1 LLYENPEDQ
10 SQHLMEAP
18 KLIEKSSLSKI
29 DTSTAKKSNNKS
41 AVKILEQAESTLNEE
56 VKHEKIEIT
65 PKTTG
70 KPSGDDFKTAARKVS
85 LNSKTA
91 AKPELNTPSTTTM
104 KKQLALKKSQS
115 VALPLIAND

>member
-1 LLYENPEDQ
+1 MLYENPEDQ

-41 AVKILEQAESTLNEE
+41 AVKILEQAENSLNEE

-70 KPSGDDFKTAARKVS
+70 KPSGDDFKTAAKKVA

>member
-1 LLYENPEDQ
+1 
-10 SQHLMEAP
+10 MEAP

-29 DTSTAKKSNNKS
+29 DTSTAKKANNKS
-41 AVKILEQAESTLNEE
+41 AVKILEQAESSINEE

-70 KPSGDDFKTAARKVS
+70 KPSGDDFKTAAKKVA